1 MSRLDRWLVG
11 CWIALA
17 VWFSDRWAWTLPALI
32 GVLGGVAIAR
42 LQRTHHAKR
51 LKGLPPFELG
61 SLLIL
66 TGFLYLYVVFLLF
79 HLSRTAGGF
88 SLGLLTGLVLLSLLL
103 LGFAAVFLLKKKVP
117 RWLSRVWK
125 HLIEER

>member
-1 MSRLDRWLVG
+1 MSRLGRWLVG
-11 CWIALA
+11 FWIALA
-17 VWFSDRWAWTLPALI
+17 VWFSDRWAWALPALI
-32 GVLGGVAIAR
+32 GVLAGVAIVR
-42 LQRTHHAKR
+42 LQRTHYAKR

-66 TGFLYLYVVFLLF
+66 TGFLYLYVLFLLF

-103 LGFAAVFLLKKKVP
+103 LGLAAVFLLKMKVP
-117 RWLSRVWK
+117 RWLSRAWK